1 MGIHMNSIVTF
12 FSLLPLIAGVP
23 ANEAPTELDP
33 PEIRIGEALFLETR
47 FAEYFATHA
56 TGMNAPLAQG
66 DPVMD
71 FTVTPNGNL
80 PGPFR
85 GKSMNCRAC
94 HLVDE
99 FAATAEQ
106 PGVPNGG
113 MRTYS
118 DYSPRSP
125 IPHRADGLLFAL
137 RNAPSQVNASVERD
151 FTFFHSDGEFASM
164 EDLVRGTLQGRNF
177 GWLKG
182 EEREALAHIA
192 RVIREDNAQHALAL
206 EDPAFA
212 ELRYADLLRGGGSNV
227 PEELTL
233 PREYRIDVTKASDA
247 EILDAISKLIAIY
260 VTDLA
265 FSQDD
270 AGYNHSPYDVFLH
283 KNHLPTQPA
292 PDETPA
298 EYSRHLLDALEALT
312 APEWVSS
319 DDGTFASHHQ
329 PFQFG
334 AIELE
339 GCKLFLRES
348 GGAIDTPSVG
358 NCAACHPAPHFTDF
372 RFHNTGATQEE
383 YDAIHGAEAF
393 AHLEIPAEKDRA
405 EVMNTASGINPFA
418 DIPAHEHP
426 GHTDLGLW
434 NVFLNP
440 EFPKPQ
446 EKLLAMMQMEHPD
459 ASDTQAL
466 LDACIAAF
474 KTASLR
480 DLGHSDPYFHTGRFK
495 DLESAVHFYRK
506 FSELARH
513 DGVRNADP
521 ELLGVH
527 IEPDDEPKLVA
538 FLRALNEDY
547 E

>member
-1 MGIHMNSIVTF
+1 MTLTALLLSLMPIV
-12 FSLLPLIAGVP
+12 AGVP
-23 ANEAPTELDP
+23 AADAPEGLDP
-33 PEIRIGEALFLETR
+33 AEIRIGEALFLETR

-56 TGMNAPLAQG
+56 TGINDPLEHG

-71 FTVTPNGNL
+71 FTLTPSGKL

-99 FAATAEQ
+99 FAATADQ
-106 PGVPNGG
+106 PSAAQGG

-118 DYSPRSP
+118 DYAPRSP

-151 FTFFHSDGEFASM
+151 YRFFHSDGEFGSM
-164 EDLVRGTLQGRNF
+164 EDLVRGTLTGRNS

-182 EEREALAHIA
+182 EEGQALAHIA
-192 RVIREDNAQHALAL
+192 RVIREDNGQHALAE
-206 EDPAFA
+206 EDATFA
-212 ELRYADLLRGGGSNV
+212 ELRYADLLRGRGSKV
-227 PEELTL
+227 PEELKL
-233 PREYRIDVTKASDA
+233 PREYRIDVAKATDTA
-247 EILDAISKLIAIY
+247 ILDAISKLIAIY

-265 FSQDD
+265 FSQDE
-270 AGYNHSPYDVFLH
+270 AGYNLSPYDVFLH

-292 PDETPA
+292 PNETPA
-298 EYSRHLLDALEALT
+298 EYSRHLLAALDALT
-312 APEWVSS
+312 APEWVSA

-348 GGAIDTPSVG
+348 RGAVNLPSVG

-393 AHLEIPAEKDRA
+393 AHLEIPTEKNRA
-405 EVMNTASGINPFA
+405 EAVNTASGINPFA
-418 DIPAHEHP
+418 DIPALEHP

-440 EFPKPQ
+440 EFPKTQ
-446 EKLLAMMQMEHPD
+446 EKLLAMMRHAHPGVTD
-459 ASDTQAL
+459 AQAL
-466 LDACIAAF
+466 LNTTIAAF
-474 KTASLR
+474 KTAGLR
-480 DLGHSDPYFHTGRFK
+480 DLGHSDPYFHTGRFN
-495 DLESAVHFYRK
+495 DLESAVHFYRQ

-513 DGVRNADP
+513 DAVRNADP
-521 ELLGVH
+521 ELLGVRL
-527 IEPDDEPKLVA
+527 EPEDEAKLVA